1 MCRHPGWHADPENT
15 EVNMERKQITGCV
28 LVSLFAALIAAGAFV
43 RIPFVPVPI
52 TLQTLFALMAALC
65 LPVHLAVLS
74 VAAYLVLGAA
84 GLPIFTSGGGFAA
97 LLGPTGGYLIGM
109 IPAVIAGGFMAR
121 AFAARPKLAAV
132 LGSIAADALIYLIG
146 IPWLAVSMDI
156 SITAALVSGLVPFI
170 PGDALKIAVAASVSP
185 LIRPRVQEMLDRE

>member
-1 MCRHPGWHADPENT
+1 
-15 EVNMERKQITGCV
+15 MERKQITGCV

-43 RIPFVPVPI
+43 RIPFVPVPV

-185 LIRPRVQEMLDRE
+185 LIRPRVQEMLERE

>member
-1 MCRHPGWHADPENT
+1 
-15 EVNMERKQITGCV
+15 
-28 LVSLFAALIAAGAFV
+28 
-43 RIPFVPVPI
+43 
-52 TLQTLFALMAALC
+52 
-65 LPVHLAVLS
+65 
-74 VAAYLVLGAA
+74 
-84 GLPIFTSGGGFAA
+84 
-97 LLGPTGGYLIGM
+97 
-109 IPAVIAGGFMAR
+109 MAR

>member
-1 MCRHPGWHADPENT
+1 
-15 EVNMERKQITGCV
+15 MERKQITGCV

-109 IPAVIAGGFMAR
+109 IPAVIAGGVMAR

-185 LIRPRVQEMLDRE
+185 LIRPRVLEMLERE